1 MISWQA
7 CYKNGDVIK
16 LGPNVKYDT
25 LNRHGLEA
33 FQIIFKNFPI
43 LTIHLY
49 GTRQLIYR
57 RRTEQDLKGNKI
69 VCHIAGWKEQDHDD
83 TLLYIFERTN
93 GPFDVFPEIHLS
105 GKFDRERNRFFYPPQ
120 YREFE
125 KGEGT
130 NESKV

>member
-7 CYKNGDVIK
+7 CYKNGDIIK
-16 LGPNVKYDT
+16 LGPNVKYDD

-33 FQIIFKNFPI
+33 FQIIFKDFPI

-57 RRTEQDLKGNKI
+57 RRTEQTEQGI
-69 VCHIAGWKEQDHDD
+69 QVVCHLAGWKEQGEDD
-83 TLLYIFERTN
+83 TLLYIFERFH
-93 GPFDVFPEIHLS
+93 GAKEVFPEIHLS
-105 GKFDRERNRFFYPPQ
+105 GKFDRVRNRFFYPPN

-125 KGEGT
+125 GVK
-130 NESKV
+130 SDAKSD